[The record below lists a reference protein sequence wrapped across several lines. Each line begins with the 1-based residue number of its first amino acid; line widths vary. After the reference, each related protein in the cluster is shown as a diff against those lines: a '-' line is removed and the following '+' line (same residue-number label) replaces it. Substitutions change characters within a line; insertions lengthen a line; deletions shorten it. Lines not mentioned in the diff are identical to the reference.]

1 MKHLNKYKSFNLNEN
16 KDSQKVETKDGEGR
30 SERLTTQAQKE
41 YKESPEL
48 QKKSGPVPTMVFTD
62 VVGSSKMWS
71 DDPITMIGQLEAHHK
86 LVDALALKNKGWIV
100 KTIGD
105 AFMVY
110 FEPSDSSLF
119 NAIKFSKELI
129 LSEKAYSL
137 RVGICEGHMDEK
149 TYSIQKVDLRDFF
162 GNAVNASSRME
173 SKVSEV
179 GGTIAFC
186 SLKPIN
192 NRMSKIQTLGKVNK
206 VDLSKYDLRGATV
219 EKAYKMKV
227 K

>member
-1 MKHLNKYKSFNLNEN
+1 MKHLKVYKIYEADEKPVEN
-16 KDSQKVETKDGEGR
+16 KSDTPIR
-30 SERLTTQAQKE
+30 SERLQSQSQKE
-41 YKESPEL
+41 YKEGPEL
-48 QKKSGPVPTMVFTD
+48 QKKSGPVPTMVFSD

-71 DDPITMIGQLEAHHK
+71 DDPVTMIGQLEAHHK
-86 LVDALALKNKGWIV
+86 LVDRLASKNKGWIV

-110 FEPSDSSLF
+110 FEPSEYSLF

-129 LSEKAYSL
+129 LNEKAYGL
-137 RVGICEGHMDEK
+137 RVGVCEGHMDEK
-149 TYSIQKVDLRDFF
+149 TYSIQKVELRDFF

-186 SLKPIN
+186 SLKPID
-192 NRMSKIQTLGKVNK
+192 NRMSKIQTLGKVEK
-206 VDLSKYDLRGATV
+206 VDMSKYDLRGAKV

>member
-1 MKHLNKYKSFNLNEN
+1 MKHLKVYKIYEANEQPVEN
-16 KDSQKVETKDGEGR
+16 KSDSQGR

-41 YKESPEL
+41 YKEGPEL

-86 LVDALALKNKGWIV
+86 LVDTIAQKNNGWIV

-110 FEPSDSSLF
+110 FEQSDYSLF

-129 LSEKAYSL
+129 LSEKAYNL
-137 RVGICEGHMDEK
+137 RVGICQGHMDEK
-149 TYSIQKVDLRDFF
+149 TYSIQKVELKDFF
-162 GNAVNASSRME
+162 GNAVNSASRME
-173 SKVSEV
+173 SKVAEV
-179 GGTIAFC
+179 GGTIAFS
-186 SLKPIN
+186 SLKQIEN
-192 NRMSKIQTLGKVNK
+192 QMSKIQTLGRIKK

-219 EKAYKMKV
+219 EKAYKIKV

>member
-1 MKHLNKYKSFNLNEN
+1 MKYLNNWNQINEADEVS
-16 KDSQKVETKDGEGR
+16 KEEPKR
-30 SERLTTQAQKE
+30 SERLLTQAQKE
-41 YKESPEL
+41 SKDSEEVKE
-48 QKKSGPVPTMVFTD
+48 KSGPMPTMVFTD

-71 DDPITMIGQLEAHHK
+71 DDPITMSKQLEGHHK
-86 LVDALALKNKGWIV
+86 LIHSVSEKNKGWIV

-110 FEPSDSSLF
+110 FETSEDSLF
-119 NAIKFSKELI
+119 NAMKFAKEVI
-129 LSEKAYSL
+129 LSEKAYNL
-137 RVGICEGHMDEK
+137 RIGVCQGHMDQK
-149 TYSIQKVDLRDFF
+149 TYKIQKVDLKDFF
-162 GNAVNASSRME
+162 GNAVNTASRME

-186 SLKPIN
+186 STKPLEAK
-192 NRMSKIQTLGKVNK
+192 MSKIQILGKIVK

>member
-1 MKHLNKYKSFNLNEN
+1 MKHLKVYKVYEADEQKSVEN
-16 KDSQKVETKDGEGR
+16 KTDAPVK

-41 YKESPEL
+41 YKEGPEL
-48 QKKSGPVPTMVFTD
+48 QKKSGPVPTMVFSD

-71 DDPITMIGQLEAHHK
+71 DDPVTMIGQLEAHHK
-86 LVDALALKNKGWIV
+86 LVDSLASKNKGWIV

-110 FEPSDSSLF
+110 FEPSEYSLF

-129 LSEKAYSL
+129 LNEKAYGL
-137 RVGICEGHMDEK
+137 RVGVCEGHMDEK
-149 TYSIQKVDLRDFF
+149 TYSIQKVELRDFF
-162 GNAVNASSRME
+162 GNAVNAASRME

-186 SLKPIN
+186 SLKPID
-192 NRMSKIQTLGKVNK
+192 NRMSKIQTLGKVEK
-206 VDLSKYDLRGATV
+206 VDLSKYDLRGAKV
-219 EKAYKMKV
+219 EKAYKIKV

>member
-1 MKHLNKYKSFNLNEN
+1 MKHLKVYKIYEADDQQVDNKKSE
-16 KDSQKVETKDGEGR
+16 VR

-41 YKESPEL
+41 YKEGPEL

-86 LVDALALKNKGWIV
+86 LVDTIAQKNNGWIV

-110 FEPSDSSLF
+110 FEQSDYSLF

-129 LSEKAYSL
+129 LSEKAYNL
-137 RVGICEGHMDEK
+137 RVGICQGHMDEK
-149 TYSIQKVDLRDFF
+149 TYSIQKVELKDFF
-162 GNAVNASSRME
+162 GNAVNSASRME
-173 SKVSEV
+173 SKVAEV
-179 GGTIAFC
+179 GGTIAFS
-186 SLKPIN
+186 SLKPIEN
-192 NRMSKIQTLGKVNK
+192 QMSKIQTLGEIEK

-219 EKAYKMKV
+219 EKAYKIKV

>member
-1 MKHLNKYKSFNLNEN
+1 MKHLKVYKIYEADEQQVDNKKSE
-16 KDSQKVETKDGEGR
+16 VR

-41 YKESPEL
+41 YKEGPEL

-86 LVDALALKNKGWIV
+86 LVDTIAQKNNGWIV

-110 FEPSDSSLF
+110 FEQSDYSLF

-129 LSEKAYSL
+129 LSEKAYNL
-137 RVGICEGHMDEK
+137 RVGICQGHMDEK
-149 TYSIQKVDLRDFF
+149 TYSIQKVELKDFF
-162 GNAVNASSRME
+162 GNAVNSASRME
-173 SKVSEV
+173 SKVAEV
-179 GGTIAFC
+179 GGTIAFS
-186 SLKPIN
+186 SLKPIEN
-192 NRMSKIQTLGKVNK
+192 QMSKIQTLGEIEK

-219 EKAYKMKV
+219 EKAYKIKV

>member
-1 MKHLNKYKSFNLNEN
+1 MKHLKVYKVYEADEQKSVEN
-16 KDSQKVETKDGEGR
+16 KTDAPVK

-41 YKESPEL
+41 YKEGPEL
-48 QKKSGPVPTMVFTD
+48 QKKSGPVPTMVFSD

-71 DDPITMIGQLEAHHK
+71 EDPVTMIGQLEAHHK
-86 LVDALALKNKGWIV
+86 LVDSLASKNKGWIV

-110 FEPSDSSLF
+110 FEPSEYSLF

-129 LSEKAYSL
+129 LNEKAYGL
-137 RVGICEGHMDEK
+137 RVGVCEGHMDEK
-149 TYSIQKVDLRDFF
+149 TYSIQKVELRDFF

-186 SLKPIN
+186 SLKPID
-192 NRMSKIQTLGKVNK
+192 NRMGKIQTLGKVEK
-206 VDLSKYDLRGATV
+206 VDMSKYDLRGAKV
-219 EKAYKMKV
+219 EKAYKIKV

>member
-1 MKHLNKYKSFNLNEN
+1 MKHLKVYKVYEANEQPVEN
-16 KDSQKVETKDGEGR
+16 KSDSQGR

-41 YKESPEL
+41 YKENPEL
-48 QKKSGPVPTMVFTD
+48 QKKSGPVPSMVFSD

-71 DDPITMIGQLEAHHK
+71 DDPVTMIGQLEAHHK
-86 LVDALALKNKGWIV
+86 LVDSLASKNNGWIV

-110 FEPSDSSLF
+110 FEPSEYSLF

-129 LSEKAYSL
+129 LNEKAYGL
-137 RVGICEGHMDEK
+137 RVGVCEGHMDEK
-149 TYSIQKVDLRDFF
+149 TYSIQKVELRDFF
-162 GNAVNASSRME
+162 GNAVNAASRME

-186 SLKPIN
+186 SLKPIYN
-192 NRMSKIQTLGKVNK
+192 KMSKIQTLGKVEK
-206 VDLSKYDLRGATV
+206 VDLSKYDLRGAKV

>member
-1 MKHLNKYKSFNLNEN
+1 MKHLKVYKVYEADEKESIGDKSN
-16 KDSQKVETKDGEGR
+16 VR
-30 SERLTTQAQKE
+30 SERVLTQAQKE
-41 YKESPEL
+41 YKENPNIQKNTSPMP
-48 QKKSGPVPTMVFTD
+48 SIVFTD

-86 LVDALALKNKGWIV
+86 LVDTLAQKNNGWIV

-110 FEPSDSSLF
+110 FEPSESSLY

-129 LSEKAYSL
+129 LTEKAYNL
-137 RVGICEGHMDEK
+137 RVGVCQGHMDEK

-162 GNAVNASSRME
+162 GNAVNSASRME

-186 SLKPIN
+186 SLKPIEN
-192 NRMSKIQTLGKVNK
+192 KMVKIKSLGEIEKI
-206 VDLSKYDLRGATV
+206 DISKYNLRGATV
-219 EKAYKMKV
+219 EKAYKIKV

>member
-1 MKHLNKYKSFNLNEN
+1 MKHLKVYKVYEADEQKSVEN
-16 KDSQKVETKDGEGR
+16 KTDAPVK

-41 YKESPEL
+41 YKEGPEL
-48 QKKSGPVPTMVFTD
+48 QKKSGPVPTMVFSD

-86 LVDALALKNKGWIV
+86 LVDSLASKNKGWIV

-110 FEPSDSSLF
+110 FEPSEYSLF

-129 LSEKAYSL
+129 LNEKAYGL
-137 RVGICEGHMDEK
+137 RVGVCEGHMDEK
-149 TYSIQKVDLRDFF
+149 TYSIQKVELRDFF

-186 SLKPIN
+186 SLKPID
-192 NRMSKIQTLGKVNK
+192 NRMGKIQTLGKVKK
-206 VDLSKYDLRGATV
+206 VDMSKYDLRGAKV
-219 EKAYKMKV
+219 EKAYKIKV

>member
-1 MKHLNKYKSFNLNEN
+1 MKHLKVYKVYEAEEQQNPVEN
-16 KDSQKVETKDGEGR
+16 KSDNKER
-30 SERLTTQAQKE
+30 SGRLTTQAQKE

-48 QKKSGPVPTMVFTD
+48 QKKSGPVPTMVFSD

-71 DDPITMIGQLEAHHK
+71 DDPVTMIGQLEAHHK
-86 LVDALALKNKGWIV
+86 LVDSLASKNNGWIV

-110 FEPSDSSLF
+110 FEPSEYSLF

-129 LSEKAYSL
+129 LNEKAYGL
-137 RVGICEGHMDEK
+137 RVGVCEGHMDEK
-149 TYSIQKVDLRDFF
+149 TYSIQKVELRDFF

-186 SLKPIN
+186 SLKPIEN
-192 NRMSKIQTLGKVNK
+192 KMGKIQTLGKVET
-206 VDLSKYDLRGATV
+206 VDLSKYDLRGAKV
-219 EKAYKMKV
+219 EKAYKIKV

>member
-1 MKHLNKYKSFNLNEN
+1 MKYLNNWNQINEADEVS
-16 KDSQKVETKDGEGR
+16 KEETKR
-30 SERLTTQAQKE
+30 SERLLTQAQKE
-41 YKESPEL
+41 SKDSEEVKE
-48 QKKSGPVPTMVFTD
+48 KSGPMPTMVFTD

-71 DDPITMIGQLEAHHK
+71 DDPITMSKQLEGHHK
-86 LVDALALKNKGWIV
+86 LIHSVSEKNKGWIV

-110 FEPSDSSLF
+110 FETSEDSLF
-119 NAIKFSKELI
+119 NAMKFAKEVI
-129 LSEKAYSL
+129 LSEKAYNL
-137 RVGICEGHMDEK
+137 RIGVCQGYMDQK
-149 TYSIQKVDLRDFF
+149 TYKIQKVDLKDFF
-162 GNAVNASSRME
+162 GNAVNTASRME

-186 SLKPIN
+186 STKPLEAK
-192 NRMSKIQTLGKVNK
+192 MSKIQILGKIVK

>member
-1 MKHLNKYKSFNLNEN
+1 MKHLKVYKIYEADEQQVDNKKSE
-16 KDSQKVETKDGEGR
+16 VR

-41 YKESPEL
+41 YKEGPEL

-71 DDPITMIGQLEAHHK
+71 DDPITMIGQLESHHK
-86 LVDALALKNKGWIV
+86 LVDTIAQKNNGWIV

-110 FEPSDSSLF
+110 FEQSDYSLF

-129 LSEKAYSL
+129 LSEKAYNL
-137 RVGICEGHMDEK
+137 RVGICQGHMDEK
-149 TYSIQKVDLRDFF
+149 TYSIQKVELKDFF
-162 GNAVNASSRME
+162 GNAVNSASRME
-173 SKVSEV
+173 SKVAEV
-179 GGTIAFC
+179 GGTIAFS
-186 SLKPIN
+186 SLKPIEN
-192 NRMSKIQTLGKVNK
+192 QMSKIQTLGRIKK

-219 EKAYKMKV
+219 EKAYKIKV

>member
-1 MKHLNKYKSFNLNEN
+1 MKHLKIYKIYEAEEQQNPVEN
-16 KDSQKVETKDGEGR
+16 KSDNKER
-30 SERLTTQAQKE
+30 SGRLTTQAQKE

-48 QKKSGPVPTMVFTD
+48 QKKSGPVPTMVFSD

-71 DDPITMIGQLEAHHK
+71 DDPVTMIGQLEAHHK
-86 LVDALALKNKGWIV
+86 LVDSLASKNNGWIV

-110 FEPSDSSLF
+110 FEPSEYSLF

-129 LSEKAYSL
+129 LNEKAYSL

-149 TYSIQKVDLRDFF
+149 TYSLQKVELKDFF

-186 SLKPIN
+186 SLKPIEN
-192 NRMSKIQTLGKVNK
+192 KMGKIQTLGKVET
-206 VDLSKYDLRGATV
+206 VDLSKYDLRGAKV
-219 EKAYKMKV
+219 EKAYKIKV

>member
-1 MKHLNKYKSFNLNEN
+1 MKYLNNWKKINESESNSEEN
-16 KDSQKVETKDGEGR
+16 KR
-30 SERLTTQAQKE
+30 SERLLTQAQKE
-41 YKESPEL
+41 HQDSPES
-48 QKKSGPVPTMVFTD
+48 KENTGPMPAMVFTD

-71 DDPITMIGQLEAHHK
+71 DDPVTMSKQLEGHHK
-86 LVDALALKNKGWIV
+86 LIATISEKYKGWIV

-110 FEPSDSSLF
+110 FEPSEDSLF
-119 NAIKFSKELI
+119 NAVKFSKEVI
-129 LSEKAYSL
+129 LAEKAYNL
-137 RVGICEGHMDEK
+137 RVGVCQGNMDQK
-149 TYSIQKVDLRDFF
+149 TYRIQKVDLKDFF
-162 GNAVNASSRME
+162 GNAVNTASRME

-186 SLKPIN
+186 STKPIE
-192 NRMSKIQTLGKVNK
+192 NRLGNLKTLGKINT
-206 VDLSKYDLRGATV
+206 VDLSKYDLRGATI

>member
-1 MKHLNKYKSFNLNEN
+1 MKHLKVYKVYEADEQKSVEN
-16 KDSQKVETKDGEGR
+16 KTDAPVK

-41 YKESPEL
+41 YKEGPEL
-48 QKKSGPVPTMVFTD
+48 QKKSGPVPTMVFSD

-71 DDPITMIGQLEAHHK
+71 DDPVTMIGQLEAHHK
-86 LVDALALKNKGWIV
+86 LVDSLASKNKGWIV

-110 FEPSDSSLF
+110 FEPSEYSLF

-129 LSEKAYSL
+129 LNEKAYGL
-137 RVGICEGHMDEK
+137 RVGVCEGHMDEK
-149 TYSIQKVDLRDFF
+149 TYSIQKVELRDFF

-186 SLKPIN
+186 SLKPID
-192 NRMSKIQTLGKVNK
+192 NRMSKIQTLGKVEK
-206 VDLSKYDLRGATV
+206 VDMSKYDLRGAKV
-219 EKAYKMKV
+219 EKAYKIKV

>member
-1 MKHLNKYKSFNLNEN
+1 MKHLKVYKVYEANEQPVEN
-16 KDSQKVETKDGEGR
+16 KSDSQGR

-41 YKESPEL
+41 YKEDPEL
-48 QKKSGPVPTMVFTD
+48 QKKSGPVPAMVFSD

-71 DDPITMIGQLEAHHK
+71 DDPVTMIGQLEAHHK
-86 LVDALALKNKGWIV
+86 LVDSLASKNNGWIV

-110 FEPSDSSLF
+110 FEPSEYSLF

-129 LSEKAYSL
+129 LNEKAYGL
-137 RVGICEGHMDEK
+137 RVGVCEGHMDEK
-149 TYSIQKVDLRDFF
+149 TYSIQKVELRDFF
-162 GNAVNASSRME
+162 GNAVNAASRME

-186 SLKPIN
+186 SLKPIYN
-192 NRMSKIQTLGKVNK
+192 KMSKIQTLGKVEK
-206 VDLSKYDLRGATV
+206 VDLSKYDLRGAKV

>member
-1 MKHLNKYKSFNLNEN
+1 MKHLKVYKVYEADEQKSVEN
-16 KDSQKVETKDGEGR
+16 KTDAPVK

-48 QKKSGPVPTMVFTD
+48 QKKSGPVPTMVFSD

-71 DDPITMIGQLEAHHK
+71 DDPVTMIGQLEAHHK
-86 LVDALALKNKGWIV
+86 LVDSLASKNNGWIV

-110 FEPSDSSLF
+110 FEPSEYSLF

-129 LSEKAYSL
+129 LNEKAYGL
-137 RVGICEGHMDEK
+137 RVGVCEGHMDEK
-149 TYSIQKVDLRDFF
+149 TYSIQKVELRDFF

-186 SLKPIN
+186 SLKPIEN
-192 NRMSKIQTLGKVNK
+192 KMGKIQTLGKVET
-206 VDLSKYDLRGATV
+206 VDLSKYDLRGAKV
-219 EKAYKMKV
+219 EKAYKIKV

>member
-1 MKHLNKYKSFNLNEN
+1 MKHLKVYKIYEADEQQVDNKKSE
-16 KDSQKVETKDGEGR
+16 VR

-41 YKESPEL
+41 YKEGPEL

-86 LVDALALKNKGWIV
+86 LVDTIAQKNNGWIV

-110 FEPSDSSLF
+110 FEQSDSSLF

-129 LSEKAYSL
+129 LSEKAYNL
-137 RVGICEGHMDEK
+137 RVGICQGHMDEK
-149 TYSIQKVDLRDFF
+149 KYSIQKVELKDFF
-162 GNAVNASSRME
+162 GNAVNSASRME
-173 SKVSEV
+173 SKVAEV
-179 GGTIAFC
+179 GGTIAFS
-186 SLKPIN
+186 SLKQIEN
-192 NRMSKIQTLGKVNK
+192 QMSKIQTLGRIKK

-219 EKAYKMKV
+219 EKAYKIKV

>member
-1 MKHLNKYKSFNLNEN
+1 MKHLKVYKIYEADDQQVDNKKSE
-16 KDSQKVETKDGEGR
+16 VR

-41 YKESPEL
+41 YKEGPEL

-86 LVDALALKNKGWIV
+86 LVDTIAQKNNGWIV

-110 FEPSDSSLF
+110 FEQSDSSLF

-129 LSEKAYSL
+129 LSEKAYNL
-137 RVGICEGHMDEK
+137 RVGICQGHMDEK
-149 TYSIQKVDLRDFF
+149 TYSIQKVELKDFF
-162 GNAVNASSRME
+162 GNAVNSASRME
-173 SKVSEV
+173 SKVAEV
-179 GGTIAFC
+179 GGTIAFS
-186 SLKPIN
+186 SLKPIEN
-192 NRMSKIQTLGKVNK
+192 QMSKIQTIGRIKK

-219 EKAYKMKV
+219 EKAYKIKV

>member
-1 MKHLNKYKSFNLNEN
+1 MKYLNNWKKLNESESNSEEN
-16 KDSQKVETKDGEGR
+16 KR
-30 SERLTTQAQKE
+30 SERLLTQAQKE
-41 YKESPEL
+41 HQDSPES
-48 QKKSGPVPTMVFTD
+48 KENTGPMPAMVFTD

-71 DDPITMIGQLEAHHK
+71 DDPVTMSKQLEGHHK
-86 LVDALALKNKGWIV
+86 LIATISEKYKGWIV

-110 FEPSDSSLF
+110 FEPSEDSLF
-119 NAIKFSKELI
+119 NAVKFSKEVI
-129 LSEKAYSL
+129 LAEKAYNL
-137 RVGICEGHMDEK
+137 RVGVCQGNMDQK
-149 TYSIQKVDLRDFF
+149 TYRIQKVDLKDFF
-162 GNAVNASSRME
+162 GNAVNTASRME

-186 SLKPIN
+186 STKPIE
-192 NRMSKIQTLGKVNK
+192 NRLGNLKTLGKINT
-206 VDLSKYDLRGATV
+206 VDLSKYDLRGATI